1 MLFFSFSNNL
11 ISEFK
16 FVSKR
21 VKVFKTQMAR
31 ILHELVLVVDFTN
44 LKTSFI
50 ILQLFRLAI
59 DSNLF
64 G

>member
-1 MLFFSFSNNL
+1 
-11 ISEFK
+11 
-16 FVSKR
+16 
-21 VKVFKTQMAR
+21 MAR